1 MGGVWMGVD
10 AHEARGAGG
19 GGLEEVKVK
28 GKVDERVG
36 RGVEMGC
43 CPGAAGGS
51 SAGGRRRGGGG
62 ARVVLGA
69 ACCTKYWP
77 TCRKAHAREA
87 RAWGSGGAESGLG
100 LGLFA
105 QENGRWACGAKG
117 SRGRGARLPAQAA
130 GAQQKNRNLRLEML
144 TAALPPL
151 GGRPRPRRRYAGG
164 GGRGPLAVSMV
175 LSV

>member
-1 MGGVWMGVD
+1 MGVD

-28 GKVDERVG
+28 GKVDGRVG

-62 ARVVLGA
+62 ARGGPRRRLLHKIGQPAARRTRVRRARGARAARDLGWGWGSSRRKTDSRRA
-69 ACCTKYWP
+69 GLRDRAGGEATCP
-77 TCRKAHAREA
+77 TCRR
-87 RAWGSGGAESGLG
+87 
-100 LGLFA
+100 
-105 QENGRWACGAKG
+105 
-117 SRGRGARLPAQAA
+117 PA
-130 GAQQKNRNLRLEML
+130 KNRKGRLEML

-164 GGRGPLAVSMV
+164 GGVALWPYRWF
-175 LSV
+175 

>member
-1 MGGVWMGVD
+1 MD

-69 ACCTKYWP
+69 ACWTKYWP

-87 RAWGSGGAESGLG
+87 HAWGSGGAGSGLG

-117 SRGRGARLPAQAA
+117 S
-130 GAQQKNRNLRLEML
+130 
-144 TAALPPL
+144 
-151 GGRPRPRRRYAGG
+151 G
-164 GGRGPLAVSMV
+164 GGRGYLPKLPAPSKKQEFAAGDAHSRPAAARVQADAQLQRCGGGVRRTAGESLPV
-175 LSV
+175 RR

>member
-1 MGGVWMGVD
+1 MGVD

-69 ACCTKYWP
+69 ACWTKYWP

-87 RAWGSGGAESGLG
+87 HAWGSGSAGSGLG

-117 SRGRGARLPAQAA
+117 S
-130 GAQQKNRNLRLEML
+130 
-144 TAALPPL
+144 
-151 GGRPRPRRRYAGG
+151 G
-164 GGRGPLAVSMV
+164 GGRGYLPKLPAPSKKTGICGWRCSQPPCRRSGGVPGPAGDTPAGGGV
-175 LSV
+175 ALWPYRWF

>member
-1 MGGVWMGVD
+1 MGVD

-69 ACCTKYWP
+69 ACWTKYWP

-87 RAWGSGGAESGLG
+87 HAWGSGGAESGLG

-117 SRGRGARLPAQAA
+117 S
-130 GAQQKNRNLRLEML
+130 
-144 TAALPPL
+144 
-151 GGRPRPRRRYAGG
+151 G
-164 GGRGPLAVSMV
+164 GGRGYLPKLPAPSKKQEGDAGDAHSRPAAARGASQAPPAIRRRGGAWPFGRIDGFERVV
-175 LSV
+175 QT

>member
-1 MGGVWMGVD
+1 MGGVWGVD

-62 ARVVLGA
+62 AR
-69 ACCTKYWP
+69 
-77 TCRKAHAREA
+77 
-87 RAWGSGGAESGLG
+87 GG
-100 LGLFA
+100 
-105 QENGRWACGAKG
+105 
-117 SRGRGARLPAQAA
+117 
-130 GAQQKNRNLRLEML
+130 
-144 TAALPPL
+144 
-151 GGRPRPRRRYAGG
+151 PRRRLLHK
-164 GGRGPLAVSMV
+164 LAN
-175 LSV
+175 LPQGARA